1 MVFKSD
7 LGPFL
12 ALGGA
17 NFDQGVQKLDF
28 SIFEL
33 FFTFFFV
40 KHHHVG
46 HFANPI
52 WQMKGIFSAIYGDLF
67 WKGSMPPNLWQF
79 AVNQDQFLL
88 IPAVFGVIFPKYL
101 SFYFWFYSFFW
112 RKITQSLTYFLLLHV
127 NGVFWGS
134 KSCFSSKK
142 GIFWGENCMLGIW
155 GALAQ

>member
-1 MVFKSD
+1 MVFKSH

-46 HFANPI
+46 HFANPK
-52 WQMKGIFSAIYGDLF
+52 WQMKGIFSAVYGDLF
-67 WKGSMPPNLWQF
+67 SKGSMPPNLWQF

-88 IPAVFGVIFPKYL
+88 IPAVFGGIFPKYL
-101 SFYFWFYSFFW
+101 SFYF
-112 RKITQSLTYFLLLHV
+112 
-127 NGVFWGS
+127 
-134 KSCFSSKK
+134 
-142 GIFWGENCMLGIW
+142 
-155 GALAQ
+155 